1 MTTSKGRKSKNPI
14 QLVGSWFNGDEY
26 ETDVEYIVARSGG
39 EHTVRAVDR
48 FDGEEGTVY
57 DVHYDDT
64 STILSFNVLWKS
76 TGRFLSVQLLAIS
89 PNRASFTYTYTDK
102 EMWFRRVPNQLL
114 PNLFDLA
121 VTAKRGK
128 PTMDR
133 RDDAL
138 RSTSD
143 FAK

>member
-1 MTTSKGRKSKNPI
+1 MTTPKGRKSENPI

-39 EHTVRAVDR
+39 DHTVRAIDR

-76 TGRFLSVQLLAIS
+76 TGRFLSVHLLAIS
-89 PNRASFTYTYTDK
+89 PNRASCTYTYTDK
-102 EMWFRRVPNQLL
+102 EMWFRKGTEPPAASNSVRSRSHSR
-114 PNLFDLA
+114 
-121 VTAKRGK
+121 KRK
-128 PTMDR
+128 VDR
-133 RDDAL
+133 R
-138 RSTSD
+138 SSG
-143 FAK
+143 